1 MTEGIEQ
8 SQGRPRFKAL
18 VLDDERPALEELAYM
33 LGQSGYCSKIV
44 TTDTVLEALRFLQQ
58 EKFDLVFADIQMPG
72 LSGLEFG
79 QVLQNFAQ
87 PPRLIFVTAH
97 EEYAVQ
103 AFGLDAVDY
112 LLKPV
117 GQERLEQ
124 ALERAVRRGNHH
136 KPKVPAAEQDT
147 VKARPRDEENQER
160 ERDKD
165 KDKDRE
171 RDKETGR
178 LDKLPVDKENRTL
191 LISLND
197 IRYAVARGDYVY
209 IKTFD
214 QEYLT
219 RFSITELEKRLPSP
233 PFLRTHRAFLVNLHN
248 VSEIQPFFNGAYVL
262 KVNDKERSEVQVSRG
277 HARNLRSLLGM

>member
-1 MTEGIEQ
+1 MSSTNEGQEERTT
-8 SQGRPRFKAL
+8 RPGFVTL
-18 VLDDERPALEELAYM
+18 VVDDERPALEELTYM

-44 TTDTVLEALRFLQQ
+44 PTDNVLEALRFLRGDRY
-58 EKFDLVFADIQMPG
+58 DLVLADVQMPG
-72 LSGLEFG
+72 MSGMELV
-79 QVLQNFAQ
+79 QVLQQFAT
-87 PPRLIFVTAH
+87 PPKVIFVTAF
-97 EEYAVQ
+97 EDYAVQ

-117 GQERLEQ
+117 AQERLEQ
-124 ALERAVRRGNHH
+124 ALERANRRISGRGR
-136 KPKVPAAEQDT
+136 VAAKE
-147 VKARPRDEENQER
+147 DEPIR
-160 ERDKD
+160 
-165 KDKDRE
+165 DRE

-191 LISLND
+191 LIDLKD
-197 IRYAVARGDYVY
+197 ICFAVVRGDYVF

-219 RFSITELEKRLPSP
+219 RFSISDLEKRLPSP
-233 PFLRTHRAFLVNLHN
+233 PFLRTHRAFLVNLQQ

-277 HARNLRSLLGM
+277 HARSLRALLGM